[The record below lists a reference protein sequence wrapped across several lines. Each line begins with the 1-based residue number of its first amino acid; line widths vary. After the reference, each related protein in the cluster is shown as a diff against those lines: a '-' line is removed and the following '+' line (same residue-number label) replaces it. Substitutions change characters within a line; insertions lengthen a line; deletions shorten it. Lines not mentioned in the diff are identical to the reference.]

1 VLLERSALYSAGECI
16 NDTSS
21 RCIVMTNLPL
31 LVTEFVR
38 LVDTHFYMLFHAE
51 IVYLFRN
58 IVVQFYAVERTR
70 EEQYKILSKLQ

>member
-1 VLLERSALYSAGECI
+1 
-16 NDTSS
+16 
-21 RCIVMTNLPL
+21 MTNLPL